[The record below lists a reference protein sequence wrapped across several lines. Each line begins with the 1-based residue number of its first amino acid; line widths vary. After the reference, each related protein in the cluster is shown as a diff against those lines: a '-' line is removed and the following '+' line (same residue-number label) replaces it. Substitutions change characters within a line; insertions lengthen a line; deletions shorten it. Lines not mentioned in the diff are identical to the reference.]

1 MKRERMIEVMLQ
13 NNIQVYSR
21 GLRGRNS
28 TLTRLR
34 GRRIVMRSWT
44 MQRSDLGQQDIN
56 IATYNAIPGN
66 GESIENCHHDI
77 EDEEGPII
85 VNHAILAQNFRALTN
100 KCYTQIEH
108 CLSKTYMSN
117 RWIIKGKSYRYKPT
131 WW

>member
-1 MKRERMIEVMLQ
+1 MKRERMIEVILS
-13 NNIQVYSR
+13 NNNQVGSR

-34 GRRIVMRSWT
+34 GRQIVMRSWT
-44 MQRSDLGQQDIN
+44 MQLSELSQQDIN
-56 IATYNAIPGN
+56 IVTYDTIPGN

-85 VNHAILAQNFRALTN
+85 VNHAILAENFGTLTN

-108 CLSKTYMSN
+108 CLSTAYISN
-117 RWIIKGKSYRYKPT
+117 RCIIEGKSYRYRPT